1 MDRTEPSGGLRE
13 GASGHA
19 SSGLRASAAAS
30 GPTVSPGLA
39 AMADGSD
46 LAGPVPPDLT
56 TDELRDLA
64 RRQAERITQLDTV
77 IRVAPVGIGL
87 VSMDGRTP
95 LTNDTLRLL
104 LGYSAAEFAELP
116 FSAFTHP
123 DDVEANEVLFAR
135 MSRGEIDTFAM
146 EKRFLRRDG
155 STVWA
160 DLTVSLVRDR
170 HGRPDYAI
178 GMTQDITE
186 RKRLADELH
195 AAELHYRLLVEQV
208 PAVVYTAEPGA
219 DGRWRYVSPQIERML
234 GYTPQEWTD
243 APSLWA
249 ARIHPDDRDAV
260 LRHEQDVVRTATEVE
275 THPSI
280 TYRMLHRDGRTVWV
294 RDDALVLRDRDG
306 RPSFHGVLMDVTQE
320 KQLQE
325 RLAHMVD
332 HDPLTGLVNRPH
344 FHRLV
349 DAALDDRARVAPA
362 APGARD
368 VPGPRIVP
376 GAGASVPRA
385 ADGVAV
391 LYVDLDGFKAV
402 NDGFGH
408 ATGDRVLGAVAG
420 RLLSSTPPGGT
431 AARLGGD
438 EFAMLVLGA
447 VDART
452 VAEQV
457 ADAVRDVRV
466 AVAGQQVPV
475 TASVGY
481 AVAERWHTTELLLHD
496 ADQAMYRAKLAGG
509 AGSAGSTRE

>member
-1 MDRTEPSGGLRE
+1 VDATGTTGGLQEGALGHAPSGL
-13 GASGHA
+13 HA
-19 SSGLRASAAAS
+19 SVAPSG
-30 GPTVSPGLA
+30 SPGLA
-39 AMADGSD
+39 AMAGGSD
-46 LAGPVPPDLT
+46 LAGPVAPDLSVAA
-56 TDELRDLA
+56 LRDLA

-87 VSMDGRTP
+87 VGMDGRTP
-95 LTNDTLRLL
+95 LTNDTLRRL
-104 LGYSAAEFAELP
+104 LGYSAEEFADLP
-116 FSAFTHP
+116 FTAFTHP
-123 DDVEANEVLFAR
+123 DDVEANAVLFDR
-135 MSRGEIDTFAM
+135 MAAGEIDRFAM

-160 DLTVSLVRDR
+160 DLTVSLVRDDA
-170 HGRPDYAI
+170 GRPDYAI

-234 GYTPQEWTD
+234 GYTPQEWTSD
-243 APSLWA
+243 PTLWA
-249 ARIHPDDRDAV
+249 DRIHPEDRAAV
-260 LRHEQDVVRTATEVE
+260 LRHEAEVIE
-275 THPSI
+275 TVGVAETFPSV
-280 TYRMLHRDGRTVWV
+280 TYRMLHRDGSTVWV
-294 RDDALVLRDRDG
+294 RDDAMILRDADG
-306 RPSFHGVLMDVTQE
+306 NAAFHGVLMDVTQE
-320 KQLQE
+320 RELQE
-325 RLAHMVD
+325 RLAHMAD

-349 DAALDDRARVAPA
+349 DEALAERARVAPLA
-362 APGARD
+362 AETEQHAPG
-368 VPGPRIVP
+368 
-376 GAGASVPRA
+376 PRA

-420 RLLSSTPPGGT
+420 RLMAATPPGGT

-438 EFAMLVLGA
+438 EFAVLVVGA
-447 VDART
+447 VD
-452 VAEQV
+452 VAEAARRV
-457 ADAVRDVRV
+457 AEAVLDVRV
-466 AVAGQQVPV
+466 AVAGQPV
-475 TASVGY
+475 LVRASVGY

-509 AGSAGSTRE
+509 AGAAGS